1 MSRISVF
8 TASGLAIMLLA
19 VGPADAAGVGLTK
32 VPNEAGVMLQRVH
45 SVYDAEQTLYRRG
58 YYDVRLERASLP
70 YSFTACKR
78 GIRYH
83 IHVDYYGD
91 LVEVDEVG
99 ACRRYDDGPAY
110 YGRRLYYDRYRNYR
124 GRDY

>member
-1 MSRISVF
+1 MGI
-8 TASGLAIMLLA
+8 GM
-19 VGPADAAGVGLTK
+19 
-32 VPNEAGVMLQRVH
+32 
-45 SVYDAEQTLYRRG
+45 
-58 YYDVRLERASLP
+58 
-70 YSFTACKR
+70 FTACKR
-78 GIRYH
+78 CIRYH

-110 YGRRLYYDRYRNYR
+110 YGRRPYYDRYRNYR